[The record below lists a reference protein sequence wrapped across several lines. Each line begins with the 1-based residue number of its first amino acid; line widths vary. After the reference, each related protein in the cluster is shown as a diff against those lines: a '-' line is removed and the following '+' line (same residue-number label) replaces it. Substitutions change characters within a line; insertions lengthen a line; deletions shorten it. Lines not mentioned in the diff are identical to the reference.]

1 MDNQNV
7 RNLVE
12 LFKFDLD
19 KFDQKIGKEKLPVIW
34 INAQDCT
41 GCSES
46 FLRGAMNV
54 SISHFIFDVI
64 SLEYMDVVSV
74 TRPPDL
80 GERSKG
86 EYALIVEGSLNHNFE
101 YSFVGGMNVKDEILE
116 LAEHAKYILAVGSC
130 SSWGG
135 IPVAKPNPTNAVA
148 LDDILPEREI
158 IRVPGCPPLPEAIY
172 GTLLYLWLE
181 GEAPELTKK
190 NTPAFFY
197 DKTVHQTCHR
207 KPFFDQKLFAES
219 FDDPNG
225 YCLLKLGCKGPR
237 AFNACE
243 SIGWNGGVGSPIRSG
258 NVCIGCSEKDFWD
271 QYKTPPTPKKVVAK

>member
-1 MDNQNV
+1 MDHQNV

-19 KFDQKIGKEKLPVIW
+19 KFDQKIGEETLPVIW

-46 FLRGAMNV
+46 FIRGV
-54 SISHFIFDVI
+54 GIKISHFIFDVI
-64 SLEYMDVVSV
+64 SLEYMDVLSV
-74 TRPPDL
+74 TRPTNL
-80 GERSKG
+80 GQNSKG
-86 EYALIVEGSLNHNFE
+86 KYVLVVEGSVNHHFE
-101 YSFVGGMNVKDEILE
+101 YSFIGGVNVKDEIIE
-116 LAEHAKYILAVGSC
+116 LAEHAKHIVAVGSC
-130 SSWGG
+130 SCWGG
-135 IPVAKPNPTNAVA
+135 IPAASPNPTSAVS
-148 LDDILPEREI
+148 LEDILPEREI

-181 GEAPELTKK
+181 GEAPPLTKK
-190 NTPAFFY
+190 GTPAFFY
-197 DKTVHQTCHR
+197 DKTVHATCHR

-237 AFNACE
+237 AFNGCE
-243 SIGWNGGVGSPIRSG
+243 SYGWNGIHGSPIRAG
-258 NVCIGCSEKDFWD
+258 NTCIGCSEKDFWD
-271 QYKTPPTPKKVVAK
+271 NYKTPPAPKKAAAK